1 MCIHEIFA
9 NKFQG
14 DSGSQAG
21 MTEGLRIRFIQ
32 NSGSIS
38 VGDVDHF
45 YLTKYSRLE

>member
-21 MTEGLRIRFIQ
+21 MTEGLEDDGTEHHRPVRR
-32 NSGSIS
+32 G
-38 VGDVDHF
+38 
-45 YLTKYSRLE
+45 